1 MLAVKKEL
9 SEIKLYCPLTFRV
22 EPDDPCDNLDEV
34 DSANYI
40 GYDHEI
46 NAAVRAD
53 LYSDEGAVK
62 RGLAAYFHDDNLD
75 KKCTLPCRKWKL
87 EIGISMEL
95 SL

>member
-1 MLAVKKEL
+1 MR
-9 SEIKLYCPLTFRV
+9 Y
-22 EPDDPCDNLDEV
+22 LDEV

-75 KKCTLPCRKWKL
+75 KKVYSAVPKVEL